1 MISLDMSRAADNQRE
16 QLLQALTRVADREV
30 IDLENVVHLYRTY
43 PVGKEVEGWLE
54 GARALRKNIDKPLIF
69 VPEALSPGGAFRV
82 ALAIE
87 NLTRSFRFRDEGVSL
102 PRDESEEVIDTEN
115 NQFVEDLYKFY
126 CDLKQ
131 YGLTSKYPAD

>member
-1 MISLDMSRAADNQRE
+1 MISLDMSRAADHQRE
-16 QLLQALTRVADREV
+16 QLLRALVQVADQEV
-30 IDLENVVHLYRTY
+30 SDLESVVHLYRTY

-54 GARALRKNIDKPLIF
+54 GARALRKNIDGPLIV

-102 PRDESEEVIDTEN
+102 PRGETDQDLDTEN
-115 NQFVEDLYKFY
+115 NQFVENLYKFY

-131 YGLTSKYPAD
+131 YGLTSKYPAA